1 VQRQLQSGPHLQ
13 LPTADRLVSVFQKAL
28 VETQNLINLSLA
40 GAASVLGWFARELW
54 SAVKELKTDLAMLR
68 EDLPRQYVI
77 RDDHREDMRD
87 IKSMLAKIFDKLDGK
102 QDK

>member
-1 VQRQLQSGPHLQ
+1 M
-13 LPTADRLVSVFQKAL
+13 
-28 VETQNLINLSLA
+28 ETQNLINLIFA

-87 IKSMLAKIFDKLDGK
+87 IKLMLAKIFDKLDGK

>member
-1 VQRQLQSGPHLQ
+1 M
-13 LPTADRLVSVFQKAL
+13 
-28 VETQNLINLSLA
+28 ETQNLINLSLA

-54 SAVKELKTDLAMLR
+54 SAVKELKADIAKLR

-77 RDDHREDMRD
+77 RDDYREDMRD
-87 IKSMLAKIFDKLDGK
+87 IKSMLGKIFDKLDEK